1 MEPYNNTVDLFQ
13 FFGFAMHPRVVQF
26 LETHTTLN
34 IGKLSGGVGVWC
46 EQLDWRRKNIVS
58 AHTTVISLLCSCS
71 VNDTVA
77 LKTCK

>member
-34 IGKLSGGVGVWC
+34 IGKLSRERGGSGGVGVWC
-46 EQLDWRRKNIVS
+46 EQLDWRRKKI
-58 AHTTVISLLCSCS
+58 
-71 VNDTVA
+71 
-77 LKTCK
+77 